1 MFNFRNIFRNENVD
15 DIVQAIKDIG
25 SIDMTYDV
33 KPVEAPKRKEPK
45 EALYKVGMN
54 ADGQTQLDV
63 GYPSTIILTLNDA
76 SVAHLIKLL
85 AVNIDHAYNVTV
97 TEKDNDPA

>member
-1 MFNFRNIFRNENVD
+1 MFNFKNLFGESQVYPD
-15 DIVQAIKDIG
+15 PTSIV
-25 SIDMTYDV
+25 
-33 KPVEAPKRKEPK
+33 PVTIPGKQEPK

-54 ADGQTQLDV
+54 TDGQTQLAV

-85 AVNIDHAYNVTV
+85 AVNIGDNYTVTV
-97 TEKDNDPA
+97 KERDNA